1 MKTAVLLQQLWIERS
16 DRERWV
22 LGGAGLFVLLA
33 ALYAFLWE
41 PGLAAR
47 QRLSAALPTLRAQV
61 EDMRA
66 QQREIAALR
75 KKIGAAPRVSDPLPA
90 IKASAAGTPLGGSL
104 TRVESLPGGKALV
117 SSPGLDFDLWLTW
130 VAALQR
136 DFGVH
141 LETCSL
147 VALPQ
152 PGQVRVE
159 ATFATATSP
168 GRP

>member
-1 MKTAVLLQQLWIERS
+1 MERS

-22 LGGAGLFVLLA
+22 LGGASLFVLLA
-33 ALYAFLWE
+33 ALYGFLWE

-47 QRLSAALPTLRAQV
+47 QRLSAALPALRAQV

-75 KKIGAAPRVSDPLPA
+75 KKIGAAPRLSDPLPA
-90 IKASAAGTPLGGSL
+90 IKASAAATQLGGSL
-104 TRVESLPGGKALV
+104 ARVEPLPGGKVLV
-117 SSPGLDFDLWLTW
+117 VSPALDFDLWLAW
-130 VAALQR
+130 IAALQR

-152 PGQVRVE
+152 PGQVRVD
-159 ATFATATSP
+159 ATFSTATAP
-168 GRP
+168 GRL

>member
-1 MKTAVLLQQLWIERS
+1 MKSVALLREFWMERS
-16 DRERWV
+16 DRERQV
-22 LGGAGLFVLLA
+22 LAGAGLFVLLA
-33 ALYAFLWE
+33 ALYGFLWE
-41 PGLAAR
+41 PGLAAQ
-47 QRLSAALPTLRAQV
+47 QRLATALPNLRAQV

-66 QQREIAALR
+66 QEREIAALR
-75 KKIGAAPRVSDPLPA
+75 RKIGAAPRIADPLPA
-90 IKASAAGTPLGGSL
+90 IKASAAATLGSSL
-104 TRVESLPGGKALV
+104 ARVEPLPGGKVLV
-117 SSPGLDFDLWLTW
+117 SSPALDFDLWLAW
-130 VAALQR
+130 IAALQR

-159 ATFATATSP
+159 ATFVTATPS

>member
-1 MKTAVLLQQLWIERS
+1 MRTVARLREFWMQRS
-16 DRERWV
+16 DRERQV
-22 LGGAGLFVLLA
+22 LAGAGLFVLLA
-33 ALYAFLWE
+33 ALYALLWE

-47 QRLSAALPTLRAQV
+47 DRLSVALPNLRAQV

-66 QQREIAALR
+66 QQREIGVLR
-75 KKIGAAPRVSDPLPA
+75 RKIGAAPRVADPFPA
-90 IKASAAGTPLGGSL
+90 VKASAAGTLGSSL
-104 TRVESLPGGKALV
+104 ARVESLPGGKVLV
-117 SSPGLDFDLWLTW
+117 SSPALDFDLWLGW
-130 VAALQR
+130 IAALQR

-159 ATFATATSP
+159 ATFATATPS
-168 GRP
+168 GRL

>member
-1 MKTAVLLQQLWIERS
+1 MKSVALLREFWMERS
-16 DRERWV
+16 DRERQV
-22 LGGAGLFVLLA
+22 LAGTGLFVLLA

-47 QRLSAALPTLRAQV
+47 ERLATALPNLRAQV

-75 KKIGAAPRVSDPLPA
+75 KKIGASPRVADPLPA
-90 IKASAAGTPLGGSL
+90 IRATAAGTLGSSL
-104 TRVESLPGGKALV
+104 ARVESLPGGKVLV
-117 SSPGLDFDLWLTW
+117 SSPALDFDVWLAW
-130 VAALQR
+130 IAALQR

-159 ATFATATSP
+159 ATFVTAMPP
-168 GRP
+168 GRL